1 MRNEID
7 VRMIVTDFA
16 NGGRGKDS
24 RMQEVFKKLEKKK
37 KKLEKL
43 RKQILLWSCQKEYNP
58 ADIFFF
64 FFLVLV
70 SAGRLLSCGSLAP

>member
-37 KKLEKL
+37 KEA
-43 RKQILLWSCQKEYNP
+43 RKAKETDSSVELP
-58 ADIFFF
+58 EGI
-64 FFLVLV
+64 
-70 SAGRLLSCGSLAP
+70 